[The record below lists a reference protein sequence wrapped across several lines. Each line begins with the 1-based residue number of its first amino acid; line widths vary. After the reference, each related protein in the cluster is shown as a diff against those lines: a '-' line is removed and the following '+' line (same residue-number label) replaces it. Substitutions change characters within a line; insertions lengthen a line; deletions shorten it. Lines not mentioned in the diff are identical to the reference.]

1 MAQAQFK
8 VVAGASDWGSP
19 LSEQPI
25 FDNLEAAQAAA
36 REYISEQ
43 RRSGGP
49 TTLGKVVIEETTAN
63 GEVISHAVG

>member
-19 LSEQPI
+19 LSEQPV
-25 FDNLEAAQAAA
+25 FDNLEEARAAA

-49 TTLGKVVIEETTAN
+49 TALGKVVIEETTAS
-63 GEVISHAVG
+63 GDVISHAVG